1 MRGQKRASHNNAYV
15 GGLSEVNNFNSS
27 AGNSSRRNDCWWS
40 SASNDSGM
48 PASLW
53 VDMTAV
59 SSRRK

>member
-1 MRGQKRASHNNAYV
+1 MRDQKRASHTYV

-27 AGNSSRRNDCWWS
+27 AGNSSRRNDCWWA

-53 VDMTAV
+53 VDMVAV
-59 SSRRK
+59 ISRRK